1 MKSTR
6 KAGAKDWAV
15 RALLLDATEKLML
28 EEGYAAVTSRRL
40 AARAGLTQPLLYYY
54 FRTMDELFLAVFQRM
69 AQQSLERLER
79 ALASEQPL
87 RALWNLMNERSRTA
101 LTIEFM
107 ALANHRKVVRADIAR
122 LAEKIRSME
131 VSALSRLFEDRGIE
145 PKISPLVA
153 MVLMTTLSHGLVLEK
168 TLGILSGHA
177 DTRVFVDACLRRVEE
192 ACEVT

>member
-6 KAGAKDWAV
+6 KAGAKDSAV

-192 ACEVT
+192 ACEFT